1 MKIPGA
7 VIGDIVGSKYEF
19 HNHRSKEFKFIDAD
33 NFFTDDSV
41 MTVVV
46 AHVLTEYGE
55 SDDAELTEA
64 TVRLMCEYGRRF
76 PHAGWGSM
84 FSYWLNVRPVP
95 YGSYGNGAAM
105 RISSVGWYA
114 RSEEEVR
121 RLSRIITCVSHNHPE
136 GIKGAECTAMAV
148 FDARMGKSKE
158 EILERVSEYYP
169 GISCLSCDEL
179 RKHYDFDVT
188 CQGSLPPAMVCFS
201 EGVSFEDTVRNV
213 ISIGGDSDT
222 LAAIAGAVADVYY
235 GIPESVMAEAV
246 KLLPA
251 DFVTVLDRFFEKV
264 I

>member
-1 MKIPGA
+1 
-7 VIGDIVGSKYEF
+7 
-19 HNHRSKEFKFIDAD
+19 
-33 NFFTDDSV
+33 
-41 MTVVV
+41 
-46 AHVLTEYGE
+46 
-55 SDDAELTEA
+55 
-64 TVRLMCEYGRRF
+64 
-76 PHAGWGSM
+76 
-84 FSYWLNVRPVP
+84 
-95 YGSYGNGAAM
+95 
-105 RISSVGWYA
+105 
-114 RSEEEVR
+114 
-121 RLSRIITCVSHNHPE
+121 
-136 GIKGAECTAMAV
+136 MAV

>member
-41 MTVVV
+41 MTVAV

-105 RISSVGWYA
+105 RISPVGWYA

-235 GIPESVMAEAV
+235 GIPESVTAEAA
-246 KLLPA
+246 KLIPS
-251 DFVTVLDRFFEKV
+251 DFISVMDRFFEKV
-264 I
+264 C